1 MVFLQIAQIM
11 SPNGNEVNSPM
22 CLIPSNE
29 IITQEQ
35 LSVLSRIAVA
45 SIGSQGTVGGLVVA
59 GLVSYFIFESVMTL
73 IIILSFSYLKPLVGE
88 FLLALVLFMVAFTYM
103 NVYLGL
109 TQLSKEHSK
118 ANMCDM
124 QLES

>member
-11 SPNGNEVNSPM
+11 SPNGNEVSSPM
-22 CLIPSNE
+22 CLIPNNE

-59 GLVSYFIFESVMTL
+59 GLVGYFIFKSFMNM
-73 IIILSFSYLKPLVGE
+73 IIILSFSYSKQLVGE

-103 NVYLGL
+103 NVYLGQ

-118 ANMCDM
+118 ASMCDM
-124 QLES
+124 LLES